1 MSASVIY
8 VPAQGFAKTSILLM
22 FRRISPQKGLR
33 MAIYTVLAVVIGYSI
48 ALILVLIFACN
59 PIERAW
65 DGTITEGFCIN
76 RNAVYVA
83 TAVVNIVTDLAI
95 IAIPIPMV
103 INLKMPLQQKIGLAF
118 MFAIGSLLVLP
129 FGLVEMS
136 IF

>member
-129 FGLVEMS
+129 FGLVDMS